1 VEQWS
6 PFASL
11 SSIFD
16 QDASDNAGFAVDVW
30 RPTPFGQVQ
39 DVLTGQLVGNIFNGI
54 DVDVAVRDSD
64 AWIYR
69 VGYNI
74 TLLGKIVFDSGF
86 IDS

>member
-1 VEQWS
+1 
-6 PFASL
+6 L